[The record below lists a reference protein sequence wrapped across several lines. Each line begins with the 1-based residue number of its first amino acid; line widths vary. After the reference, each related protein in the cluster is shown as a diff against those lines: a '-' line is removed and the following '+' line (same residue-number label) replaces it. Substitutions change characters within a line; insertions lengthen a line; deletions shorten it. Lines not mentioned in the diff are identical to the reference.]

1 MFLKFLV
8 LPALT
13 VFEGLQPD
21 FLCYFRFCWMQD
33 VCIKSDMGGRDLD
46 GLQLTPKLR
55 SIIMIIMELMT
66 TKEKCRNMKNS

>member
-1 MFLKFLV
+1 
-8 LPALT
+8 
-13 VFEGLQPD
+13 
-21 FLCYFRFCWMQD
+21 MQD